1 MARIS
6 TITISL
12 PESLKAFVEQEVATQ
27 GYGNVSEY
35 FRSLLRE
42 AQALDAR
49 RRLDARLLAGL
60 EGDVGIS
67 DPAFWPQLRLEAQ
80 RLLAG
85 QHAPSSPW
93 PAELIHHSAVIEA
106 LCRAHEVRELSLVG
120 AGARADALPV
130 SEQLEFAVHL
140 GELSGE
146 ARVLAYAKF
155 SSALAGVLER
165 PIDLI
170 EIGSMGPTR
179 LRRLLEQTRRVLYP
193 QASRR

>member
-1 MARIS
+1 MT

-12 PESLKAFVEQEVATQ
+12 PDSLKRFVEQEVATQ

-42 AQALDAR
+42 AQTQDAR

-60 EGDVGIS
+60 GMESGTA
-67 DPAFWPQLRLEAQ
+67 DPLFWRELRFEAQ

-85 QHAPSSPW
+85 HASPAAGPW
-93 PAELIHHSAVIEA
+93 PAKLLPQRAALEA
-106 LCRAHEVRELSLVG
+106 LCHSHAVRELSLVG
-120 AGARADALPV
+120 ATERQGTEQV
-130 SEQLEFAVHL
+130 SQELELAVHL
-140 GELSGE
+140 GELTGE
-146 ARVLAYAKF
+146 ARTLAYAKF
-155 SSALAGVLER
+155 SQALAALLGR

-179 LRRLLEQTRRVLYP
+179 LRRLLEQTRRVLYA
-193 QASRR
+193 QAGSR

>member
-1 MARIS
+1 MS

-12 PESLKAFVEQEVATQ
+12 PESLKSFVEQEVSIK

-42 AQALDAR
+42 AQAQEVR

-60 EGDVGIS
+60 EAKAGTADQ
-67 DPAFWPQLRLEAQ
+67 AFWSRLRLEAQ

-85 QHAPSSPW
+85 HASLAPGPW
-93 PAELIHHSAVIEA
+93 PAKLLPQRAALEA
-106 LCRAHEVRELSLVG
+106 LCHSHAVRELSLVG
-120 AGARADALPV
+120 ATERLGT
-130 SEQLEFAVHL
+130 EQVTQELEFAVHL
-140 GELSGE
+140 GELTGE
-146 ARVLAYAKF
+146 ARTLAYAKF
-155 SSALAGVLER
+155 SQALAALLGR

-179 LRRLLEQTRRVLYP
+179 LRRLLEQTRRVLYA
-193 QASRR
+193 QADTR